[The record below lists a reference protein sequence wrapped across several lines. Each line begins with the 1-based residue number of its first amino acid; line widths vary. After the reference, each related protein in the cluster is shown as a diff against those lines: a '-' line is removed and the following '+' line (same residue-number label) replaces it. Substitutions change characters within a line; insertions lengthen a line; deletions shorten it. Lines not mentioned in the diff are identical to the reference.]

1 MYKQTPYLHSLIEN
15 LLYVLQNTS
24 ETDADAGADGK
35 TLAAG
40 SHLLADGQKI
50 ETAREFAK
58 FMDEMPGGFF
68 IYRAHGAEELLYAN
82 AALLRIFNC
91 SSMEQFRKHTGNS
104 FKGIVHPDD
113 LEAVEKSIYEQIQHN
128 QDDLDYVEYRI
139 IRTDGQIRWLEDYG
153 HFVRSE
159 TLGDIFYVFVGD
171 ATEKRNRLLAE
182 RAIFTTDK
190 LQKVQNLQ
198 TQIDIYNRQ
207 MRDFNRE
214 HLQRLEVIEG
224 LSANY
229 ESILYADLDINKVI
243 PYRLSSRTEY
253 QFNKKYEV
261 RDYQWYTANYVKT
274 WVCPEDRELVL
285 KAADPVYIRK
295 RLSSIQTYYINF
307 RVLMDGEVQYLQLR
321 IVDVRRHDHVAQI
334 VMGYRRVDEE
344 IRREM
349 EQKKIYQDALEHAKQ
364 ANDAKNLFLSNMSHD
379 LRTPL
384 NAITGFTA
392 LARNPKDREQ
402 LLHCL
407 DQIEASS
414 AQLLD
419 LINNVLEFSQM
430 ESGMVHL
437 EETPFNIYDLLQE
450 IYTEMQPSAQ
460 AKNLSFTLHTAGVR
474 HSSVCSDRRKIHQ
487 ILMTLIGNAVKYTE
501 PGGNVSITV
510 TEQASAAVD
519 HVSYW
524 FAVEDSGIGMPED
537 FVKRIYEPFGRQQ
550 NTTISGVLG
559 TGLRLSIAK
568 NLTDML
574 GGTID
579 IHSIPD
585 QGSRFT
591 LILDMRIEK
600 NQMEPPAGLEEKV
613 LGLVGSQKIL
623 LVEDNEVNTEIEM
636 ELLESLGFHM
646 DTAENGSIAVEKVST
661 SRPGDYALVLMDIQM
676 PVMDGHHA
684 ARTIRALDN
693 PRLASLPIIALSAN
707 AFDEDRKM
715 SMESGMNA
723 HLAKPLDV
731 SELLKLMWKILL
743 KNEEEYH

>member
-1 MYKQTPYLHSLIEN
+1 MYKQTHDQHPLIEN

-24 ETDADAGADGK
+24 ETDADAGTDGGS
-35 TLAAG
+35 LAAG
-40 SHLLADGQKI
+40 SHLLADSQKI

-68 IYRAHGAEELLYAN
+68 IYRAHGGEELLYAN

-91 SSMEQFRKHTGNS
+91 STMEQFRKHTGNS
-104 FKGIVHPDD
+104 FKGIVHPED
-113 LEAVEKSIYEQIQHN
+113 LEAVEESIYEQIEHN

-139 IRTDGQIRWLEDYG
+139 IRADGQIRWLEDYG
-153 HFVRSE
+153 HFVHSE
-159 TLGDIFYVFVGD
+159 ILGDIFYVFVGD

-182 RAIFTTDK
+182 RAVFTTDK

-261 RDYQWYTANYVKT
+261 RDYQWYTADYVKT

-285 KAADPVYIRK
+285 KATDPAYIRK
-295 RLSSIQTYYINF
+295 KLSGIQTYYINF
-307 RVLMDGEVQYLQLR
+307 RVLKDGEVQYLQLR

-392 LARNPKDREQ
+392 LARNHKDREQ

-419 LINNVLEFSQM
+419 LINNILEFSQM

-437 EETPFNIYDLLQE
+437 EETSYNIHDLLQE

-460 AKNLSFTLHTAGVR
+460 AKNLSFTLHTGGVR
-474 HSSVCSDRRKIHQ
+474 HTSVCSDRRKIHQ
-487 ILMTLIGNAVKYTE
+487 ILMTLTGNAIKYTE

-519 HVSYW
+519 HASYR

-537 FVKRIYEPFGRQQ
+537 FVKRIYEPFERQQ

-579 IHSIPD
+579 IHSVPD

-636 ELLESLGFHM
+636 ELLENLGFHM

-661 SRPGDYALVLMDIQM
+661 SQPGDYALVLMDIQM

-684 ARTIRALDN
+684 ARAIRALDD

-731 SELLKLMWKILL
+731 SELLELMWKILL

>member
-1 MYKQTPYLHSLIEN
+1 MYKQTHYLHSLIEN
-15 LLYVLQNTS
+15 LLYVLQNTD
-24 ETDADAGADGK
+24 ETYEDAGTDGK

-40 SHLLADGQKI
+40 SHLLADSQKI

-153 HFVRSE
+153 HFVHSE

-182 RAIFTTDK
+182 RAVFTTDK

-198 TQIDIYNRQ
+198 TQIDIYSRQ
-207 MRDFNRE
+207 MRNFNRE

-261 RDYQWYTANYVKT
+261 RDYHWYIADYVKT

-285 KAADPVYIRK
+285 KSTNPDYIRK

-307 RVLMDGEVQYLQLR
+307 RVLKDGEIQYLQLR
-321 IVDVRRHDHVAQI
+321 IVDVRRHDYVAQI

-349 EQKKIYQDALEHAKQ
+349 EQKKFYQDALEHVKQ

-384 NAITGFTA
+384 NAIIGFTA

-402 LLHCL
+402 FLHCL
-407 DQIEASS
+407 DQIEESS

-430 ESGMVHL
+430 ESGTVHL
-437 EETPFNIYDLLQE
+437 EETPYNIHDLMHE
-450 IYTEMQPSAQ
+450 IYAEMQPSAQ
-460 AKNLSFTLHTAGVR
+460 AKNLSFTLHTGGVK
-474 HSSVCSDRRKIHQ
+474 HSNVCSDRRKIYQ
-487 ILMTLIGNAVKYTE
+487 ILITLTSNAIKYTE
-501 PGGNVSITV
+501 PGGTVSITV
-510 TEQASAAVD
+510 TEQASVAVD
-519 HVSYW
+519 HAGYR
-524 FAVEDSGIGMPED
+524 FAVEDSGIGMPEE

-559 TGLRLSIAK
+559 TGLRLAIAK

-579 IHSIPD
+579 IHSVPE
-585 QGSRFT
+585 QGSCFT
-591 LILDMRIEK
+591 LILDLRIEK
-600 NQMEPPAGLEEKV
+600 EQMEAPAGLEEEV
-613 LGLVGSQKIL
+613 LRLVGSQRIL
-623 LVEDNEVNTEIEM
+623 LVEDNEVNTEIEV
-636 ELLESLGFHM
+636 ELLENLGFIM
-646 DTAENGSIAVEKVST
+646 DTAENGSIAVEKVRV
-661 SRPGDYALVLMDIQM
+661 SRPGDYALILMDIQM
-676 PVMDGHHA
+676 PVMDGYEA
-684 ARTIRALDN
+684 ARSIRAMDN
-693 PRLASLPIIALSAN
+693 PHQASLPIVALSAN
-707 AFDEDRKM
+707 AFDEDRRM

-731 SELLKLMWKILL
+731 TELLKLIWKILSR
-743 KNEEEYH
+743 KKEEDS